1 MALKNRRTQNRRRQ
15 QNKKRKSL
23 RKNTRKNLKKK
34 RQSRRRMRG
43 GGGGLIKPNKKEI
56 LKYLNAEIIEIIQDK
71 NISISRKTLV
81 DIKDSINTDV
91 NINAEIDNIVGMGNT
106 LIDESADPRTISFNI
121 KNRTSS
127 LAYQILRYFGYNV

>member
-43 GGGGLIKPNKKEI
+43 GEWDAIFDKITQKNNEWGECGARSLNEKSEGDGSRGNEASGSVGGGA
-56 LKYLNAEIIEIIQDK
+56 AESGGEEEKWEGQVFWGGGEELEDFMI
-71 NISISRKTLV
+71 R
-81 DIKDSINTDV
+81 
-91 NINAEIDNIVGMGNT
+91 
-106 LIDESADPRTISFNI
+106 DEHIFITA
-121 KNRTSS
+121 
-127 LAYQILRYFGYNV
+127 